1 MARRTARQWFQLVA
15 RWKRSGLS
23 AREFGAKARVDY
35 RSLHWW
41 SWALGKRAAQK
52 SELTTVLEAPP
63 AFLPVHITQH
73 DEPSQQPCD
82 GKGEPIEI
90 VVDGRLA
97 LRVGAGFDEDTLRR
111 VLDLVRQAR
120 GA

>member
-1 MARRTARQWFQLVA
+1 MARRTARQWSRLVA

-23 AREFGAKARVDY
+23 AREFGVKARVDY

-41 SWALGKRAAQK
+41 SWALGKREVQK
-52 SELTTVLEAPP
+52 NERTTLIEDAP
-63 AFLPVHITQH
+63 AFLPVHIAQH
-73 DEPSQQPCD
+73 DARSEQRSA
-82 GKGEPIEI
+82 GLGEPIEI

-97 LRVGAGFDEDTLRR
+97 VRVGPGFDEDTLMR
-111 VLDLVRQAR
+111 VLDLLCHTR